1 MADDLSELGGESA
14 GGAGRGAGE
23 AAALGY
29 HQESIARVLYLME
42 RQRYWLRAIAC
53 GVALLVAAAAG
64 YLEWKLLKY
73 ILAPCSQ
80 ASDLF
85 VLLAISPIASITLI
99 LIFVLIGVFRGFRE
113 SDLNA
118 LPLETAGK
126 VTFGNDS

>member
-1 MADDLSELGGESA
+1 
-14 GGAGRGAGE
+14 
-23 AAALGY
+23 
-29 HQESIARVLYLME
+29 ME

-64 YLEWKLLKY
+64 YLEWELLKY

-80 ASDLF
+80 AGDLF

-118 LPLETAGK
+118 LPLETASK
-126 VTFGNDS
+126 VAFGNDP